1 MREALAHALSG
12 PVSLQEDEYRERP
25 VDRIHALAS
34 AARDSHLS
42 ALGLSIIALK
52 AANRPDEYARSVDRL
67 AYFLCRMK
75 NRPNA
80 EMRLRIA
87 RQAVM
92 EHIVDFC
99 PTCKGTGE
107 IPAQDGIDG
116 AQRMKQCPEC
126 GGHGKRRY
134 SDQERIDA
142 LGVKSGREVDRWMA
156 EALGWIA
163 QAEDQAHK
171 SAIRLL
177 EKWR

>member
-1 MREALAHALSG
+1 MRESLAHALSG
-12 PVSLQEDEYRERP
+12 PISLQEDEYRERP
-25 VDRIHALAS
+25 VDRLHALAS
-34 AARDSHLS
+34 AARESHLS

-52 AANRPDEYARSVDRL
+52 AANRPDEYVRSVDRL

-107 IPAQDGIDG
+107 IPAQEGVDG
-116 AQRMKQCPEC
+116 AQRMKECPEC

-134 SDQERIDA
+134 SDSERMEA
-142 LGVKSGREVDRWMA
+142 LGVKSIKDVERWVA

-163 QAEDQAHK
+163 QAEHEATK
-171 SAIRLL
+171 TAKKLL
-177 EKWR
+177 EKY